1 MASVQNTH
9 FAVGR
14 RKTSIARARLIPGS
28 GKIFVNE
35 QPHFEYFPVVSV
47 QNELFKPFEA
57 TETQGKYDVHAIVDG
72 GGLSGQAGALR
83 LAIARALVSEG
94 EEMRPRLRA
103 AGVLTR
109 DPRMVERKKYGR
121 KKARKRFQ
129 WTKR

>member
-1 MASVQNTH
+1 MASIQNIL

-14 RKTSIARARLIPGS
+14 RKTSIARARLVPGT

-47 QNELFKPFEA
+47 QNELFKPFAA

-72 GGLSGQAGALR
+72 GGLSGQAGALK
-83 LAIARALVSEG
+83 LAIARALLKEA

>member
-1 MASVQNTH
+1 MASIQNMQ

-14 RKTSIARARLIPGS
+14 RKTSTARARLILGT

-47 QNELFKPFEA
+47 QNELFRPFEA
-57 TETQGKYDVHAIVDG
+57 TEAQGKYDVHAIVIG
-72 GGLSGQAGALR
+72 GGLSGQAGALK
-83 LAIARALVSEG
+83 LAIARALIKEG

>member
-1 MASVQNTH
+1 M
-9 FAVGR
+9 
-14 RKTSIARARLIPGS
+14 
-28 GKIFVNE
+28 NE

-57 TETQGKYDVHAIVDG
+57 TETQGKFDVHASVDG
-72 GGLSGQAGALR
+72 GGLSGQAGALK
-83 LAIARALVSEG
+83 LAIARALILES
-94 EEMRPRLRA
+94 EEMRPKLRA

-121 KKARKRFQ
+121 RKARKRFQ

>member
-1 MASVQNTH
+1 MASIQNTS

-14 RKTSIARARLIPGS
+14 RKTSIARARLVSGT

-57 TETQGKYDVHAIVDG
+57 TETQGKYDVHAVVDG
-72 GGLSGQAGALR
+72 GGLSGQAGALK
-83 LAIARALVSEG
+83 LAIARALVKEG
-94 EEMRPRLRA
+94 EEMRARLRA

-121 KKARKRFQ
+121 RKARKRFQ

>member
-1 MASVQNTH
+1 MPSTQNKQ

-14 RKTSIARARLIPGS
+14 RKTSTARARIVPGT

-57 TETQGKYDVHAIVDG
+57 TETQGKYDVHAIVNG
-72 GGLSGQAGALR
+72 GGLTGQAGALK
-83 LAIARALVSEG
+83 LAIARALVKEG
-94 EEMRPRLRA
+94 EELRARLRA

>member
-1 MASVQNTH
+1 MASVQNAQT
-9 FAVGR
+9 AVGR
-14 RKTSIARARLIPGS
+14 RKTSTARAKLIPGS

-72 GGLSGQAGALR
+72 GGLSGQAGALK
-83 LAIARALVSEG
+83 LAIARALVKEG
-94 EEMRPRLRA
+94 EEMRARLRA

-121 KKARKRFQ
+121 RKARKAFQ

>member
-1 MASVQNTH
+1 MASVENAR
-9 FAVGR
+9 FVVGR
-14 RKTSIARARLIPGS
+14 RKTSIARVRLVPGT

-57 TETQGKYDVHAIVDG
+57 TETQGKYDVHGVVDG
-72 GGLSGQAGALR
+72 GGLSGQAGALK
-83 LAIARALVSEG
+83 LAIARALVNEG
-94 EEMRPRLRA
+94 EEMRGRLRA

>member
-1 MASVQNTH
+1 MASIQNTS

-14 RKTSIARARLIPGS
+14 RKTSVARARLVPGT
-28 GKIFVNE
+28 GKIFVNT

-47 QNELFKPFEA
+47 QNELFRPFEA
-57 TETQGKYDVHAIVDG
+57 TETLGKYDIHATVDG
-72 GGLSGQAGALR
+72 GGLSGQAGALK
-83 LAIARALVSEG
+83 LAIARALVKEG
-94 EEMRPRLRA
+94 EEMRARLRA
-103 AGVLTR
+103 SGVLTR

>member
-35 QPHFEYFPVVSV
+35 LPHFEYFPLVSV

-57 TETQGKYDVHAIVDG
+57 TETQGKYDVHAVVDG
-72 GGLSGQAGALR
+72 GGLSGQAGALK
-83 LAIARALVSEG
+83 LAIARALLIEA

>member
-1 MASVQNTH
+1 MASIQNMS

-14 RKTSIARARLIPGS
+14 RKTSIVRARLVHGT

-72 GGLSGQAGALR
+72 GGLSGQAGALK
-83 LAIARALVSEG
+83 LAIARALVKEG
-94 EEMRPRLRA
+94 EEMRARLRA

-121 KKARKRFQ
+121 RKARKRFQ

>member
-1 MASVQNTH
+1 MPPTENAH
-9 FAVGR
+9 IAVGR
-14 RKTSIARARLIPGS
+14 RKTAVARVKLVPGT
-28 GKIFVNE
+28 GKIFVNNV
-35 QPHFEYFPVVSV
+35 PHYEYFPLVSI

-57 TETQGKYDVHAIVDG
+57 TETQGKYDVFAMVDG
-72 GGLSGQAGALR
+72 GGLSGQAGAVR
-83 LAIARALVSEG
+83 LAIARALVYEG
-94 EEMRPRLRA
+94 EEYRLRLRA

>member
-1 MASVQNTH
+1 MASVQIKLA
-9 FAVGR
+9 AVGR
-14 RKTSIARARLIPGS
+14 RKTSTARVRLVPGS
-28 GKIFVNE
+28 GKIFVNN

-47 QNELFKPFEA
+47 QNELFKAFEA
-57 TETQGKYDVHAIVDG
+57 TESQGKYDVFAIVAG
-72 GGLSGQAGALR
+72 GGLSGQAGAMK
-83 LAIARALVSEG
+83 LAIARALLKEG
-94 EEMRPRLRA
+94 EELRPRLRA

>member
-1 MASVQNTH
+1 MASVQNNQS
-9 FAVGR
+9 AVGR
-14 RKTSIARARLIPGS
+14 RKTSTARVRLTPGT

-57 TETQGKYDVHAIVDG
+57 TETQGKYDVHAVVDG
-72 GGLSGQAGALR
+72 GGLSGQAGALK
-83 LAIARALVSEG
+83 LAIARALVREG
-94 EEMRPRLRA
+94 EEMRGKLRA

-121 KKARKRFQ
+121 RKARKRFQ

>member
-1 MASVQNTH
+1 MGLVQSN

-14 RKTSIARARLIPGS
+14 RKTSVARVRLVGGS
-28 GKIFVNE
+28 GKIYVNG
-35 QPHFEYFPVVSV
+35 QAHFEYFPVVSV

-57 TETQGKYDVHAIVDG
+57 TETQGRYDVYAEVRG
-72 GGLSGQAGALR
+72 GGLTGQAGALR
-83 LAIARALVSEG
+83 LAIARALVKEG
-94 EEMRPRLRA
+94 EEMRGRLRA

-121 KKARKRFQ
+121 RKARKRFQ